1 MRFLIDANMPRSA
14 AELLKRYNHEAVDVR
29 DIGMGAAADS
39 DIAIYAQQN
48 GLAAV
53 TRGFDFADIR
63 NYPPSQY
70 AGLLV
75 LALPEDAVAT
85 FVVRVLESFL
95 ANKELIEAL
104 PGHLAIVEPARVRL
118 RPPEDRI
125 RDRSKM
131 DEMGSSSSQPTSK
144 SDSAKALDR
153 DMSIIFRSLGYLT
166 RPRLI
171 LAAMAVE
178 PLLHA

>member
-14 AELLKRYNHEAVDVR
+14 AKLLKRYNHEAVDVR

-39 DIAIYAQQN
+39 DIAIYAQQK
-48 GLAAV
+48 GLAVV
-53 TRGFDFADIR
+53 TRDFDSADIR

-95 ANKELIEAL
+95 ANTELIEAL

-118 RPPEDRI
+118 RPPV
-125 RDRSKM
+125 S
-131 DEMGSSSSQPTSK
+131 
-144 SDSAKALDR
+144 
-153 DMSIIFRSLGYLT
+153 
-166 RPRLI
+166 
-171 LAAMAVE
+171 
-178 PLLHA
+178 

>member
-1 MRFLIDANMPRSA
+1 M
-14 AELLKRYNHEAVDVR
+14 DVR
-29 DIGMGAAADS
+29 DIGMGAATDS
-39 DIAIYAQQN
+39 DIDIYAQQK
-48 GLAAV
+48 GLAVV
-53 TRGFDFADIR
+53 TRDFDFGDIR

-118 RPPEDRI
+118 RPPV
-125 RDRSKM
+125 S
-131 DEMGSSSSQPTSK
+131 
-144 SDSAKALDR
+144 
-153 DMSIIFRSLGYLT
+153 
-166 RPRLI
+166 
-171 LAAMAVE
+171 
-178 PLLHA
+178 